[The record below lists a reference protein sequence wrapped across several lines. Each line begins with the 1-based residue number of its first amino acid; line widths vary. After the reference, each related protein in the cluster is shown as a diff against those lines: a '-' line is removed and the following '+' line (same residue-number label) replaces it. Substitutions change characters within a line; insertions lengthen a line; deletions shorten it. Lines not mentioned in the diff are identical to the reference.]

1 MPIKTLTTTYEHSE
15 FESFLVECVSK
26 SVKTEISK
34 LLESQKPEKNIYTR
48 QETAELLGISLP
60 TLNEYTK
67 QGIITAHRLGYSVRY
82 KLEDIERALVVVKTN
97 KNNI

>member
-1 MPIKTLTTTYEHSE
+1 MATQTFTTTYEPIE

-67 QGIITAHRLGYSVRY
+67 QGIITAYRLGSSVRY
-82 KLEDIERALVVVKTN
+82 KLDDVERALVVVKTN
-97 KNNI
+97 KRV